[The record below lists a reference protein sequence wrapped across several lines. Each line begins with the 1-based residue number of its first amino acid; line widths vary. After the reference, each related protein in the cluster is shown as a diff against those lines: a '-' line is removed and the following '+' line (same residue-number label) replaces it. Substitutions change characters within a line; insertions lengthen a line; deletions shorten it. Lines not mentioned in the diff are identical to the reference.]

1 MVTAQV
7 QDILISKKKTAIIL
21 DCSPRTIDRLVQ
33 RGLLNKV
40 MTGSRVKFRLEE
52 VLRLRDEGWK

>member
-1 MVTAQV
+1 MVIAQA
-7 QDILISKKKTAIIL
+7 QDILISKKKAAIIL
-21 DCSPRTIDRLVQ
+21 DCSLRSIDRLVQ

-52 VLRLRDEGWK
+52 VEKLRDGGWK